1 MRKRVS
7 GEKKLPLIGVSIRQR
22 HGVSNTAASASL
34 ISATMVSQYG
44 SAMVSLYGSAMVSLY
59 GSAMVSLISVVDV
72 RPPAVQDRNIICG

>member
-7 GEKKLPLIGVSIRQR
+7 GEKNLPLIGVSIRQR

-34 ISATMVSQYG
+34 ISATMVS
-44 SAMVSLYGSAMVSLY
+44 LY

-72 RPPAVQDRNIICG
+72 RPPAVQHRNIICG